1 MFVVSSASAGD
12 RQSLPLF
19 YCVSSARQ
27 SGKRGSPNVTKNPT
41 QSSEINS
48 IELRVAMKPPEQADW
63 LEASAVLTH
72 HDASV
77 V

>member
-1 MFVVSSASAGD
+1 MKSS
-12 RQSLPLF
+12 
-19 YCVSSARQ
+19 SSKRH
-27 SGKRGSPNVTKNPT
+27 GKPETTSPNVTKNPT